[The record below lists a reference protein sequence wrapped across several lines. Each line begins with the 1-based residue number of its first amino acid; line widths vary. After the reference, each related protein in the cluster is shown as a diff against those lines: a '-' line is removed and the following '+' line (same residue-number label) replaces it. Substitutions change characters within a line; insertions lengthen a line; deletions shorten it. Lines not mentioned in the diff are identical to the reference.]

1 MLRLS
6 RHGHASGSDQF
17 CRRELGRCFKTC
29 RTREELIWMS
39 ICSVKLIKQLGFHF
53 QLFRMQCPCFVYD
66 ISFKAGLYGQDLYDF
81 CVYHCLFFDAQL
93 LILWVRA
100 LWSADFLFLF
110 DVLCSFI
117 MHGCFPGVAV
127 EVAVCIRTDSF
138 YTFYST
144 HQANKA
150 TCKMRNREQRGR
162 SVWLKSSATLSTIM
176 SQWLSIFKGTFRCS

>member
-1 MLRLS
+1 
-6 RHGHASGSDQF
+6 
-17 CRRELGRCFKTC
+17 
-29 RTREELIWMS
+29 
-39 ICSVKLIKQLGFHF
+39 
-53 QLFRMQCPCFVYD
+53 MQCPCFVYD

-127 EVAVCIRTDSF
+127 EVAMCIRTDSF
-138 YTFYST
+138 TPFT
-144 HQANKA
+144 PLTRQIKQHAKCETGNKG
-150 TCKMRNREQRGR
+150 ED
-162 SVWLKSSATLSTIM
+162 LS
-176 SQWLSIFKGTFRCS
+176 G